1 MASLKRNVGWTL
13 AGNVFYSACQ
23 WAILMVL
30 AKLSSP
36 AQVGLFSLALAVT
49 SPVLSLTNCQ
59 LRTIQAAD
67 ARDRFSFPIYFGFR
81 LVSTSLALIV
91 IAATAFFTRNDMLG
105 MAVIFAVGL
114 FKAAESI
121 SDIIYGFLQK
131 HERMRLISQ
140 SMMIKGILAIVGIA
154 MGQLIFKSLLVG
166 VLLIFLGWLLLL
178 LFYDLRRAR
187 GLMRQ
192 DPAAPPEGWHPRFSP
207 AIFQQVFLLAIP
219 MALVLM
225 ANTLAVNVPRYALSH
240 WHGDAELGYFSSI
253 AYLIVALNLVTT
265 AINNTILPRFAVY
278 HLTDASKFIKLMTT
292 GLAFIWGIGLLA
304 ILVTW
309 FAGPLILR
317 LLYTPAYE
325 AYAPLLVLMMIVG
338 SMLNSSALFGTAV
351 TAAQSY
357 WPQTLNAVL
366 FLAVAAIA
374 SAILV
379 PLDGPYGGAYG
390 AAEALLIAAAVQM
403 IAFAVTVI
411 RMCRKL
417 KADAET
423 ANALPRDLK
432 QTDGREPDLAL
443 SEQAAR

>member
-81 LVSTSLALIV
+81 LLSTSAALIAIAV
-91 IAATAFFTRNDMLG
+91 IAVVTRNDLLG

-114 FKAAESI
+114 FKSAESI

-140 SMMIKGILAIVGIA
+140 SMMIKGILAILGIA
-154 MGQLIFKSLLVG
+154 AGQLIFHSLLIG

-178 LFYDLRRAR
+178 VFYDLRRAR
-187 GLMRQ
+187 GLMRE
-192 DPAAPPEGWHPRFSP
+192 EGMDRTRDLRPRFSLQM
-207 AIFQQVFLLAIP
+207 FRQVFLLAVP

-278 HLTDASKFIKLMTT
+278 HLTDARKFIKLMTT
-292 GLAFIWGIGLLA
+292 GLAFIWGIGLIA

-309 FAGPLILR
+309 VAGPLILR

-357 WPQTLNAVL
+357 WPQTMNALL
-366 FLAVAAIA
+366 FLSVAGIA
-374 SAILV
+374 SLILV
-379 PLDGPYGGAYG
+379 PMDGPYGGVYG
-390 AAEALLIAAAVQM
+390 AAEALLIAATVQM
-403 IAFAVTVI
+403 LAFAITVI

-417 KADAET
+417 K
-423 ANALPRDLK
+423 
-432 QTDGREPDLAL
+432 TDDRESELVL